1 MSQAVYKSLITA
13 VSVSQCSVWMLS
25 QHRLKREVERRE
37 AEREEERE
45 AEEQAKQQV
54 KRRKQLKKQ
63 KVIAEWIENIS
74 DDEDEETKEIGARRH
89 RELEVAF
96 EKLKWIEYREKIE
109 GLQQCGYFL
118 DW

>member
-1 MSQAVYKSLITA
+1 M
-13 VSVSQCSVWMLS
+13 
-25 QHRLKREVERRE
+25 
-37 AEREEERE
+37 
-45 AEEQAKQQV
+45 

-63 KVIAEWIENIS
+63 KVIADWIENIS